1 MTTMRRRCTEGPNGV
16 PCGRTRSRAEATGT
30 NGLNFVFCNTF
41 ASSRRAVFTH
51 APAIYFVIFL
61 GLMHL
66 RPFERDVYT
75 HIHAFTHAR
84 THICT
89 RRLTLSHSTFHRR
102 FPLAIFVTPLT
113 TGRVFAPADFCPL
126 QDVITQQ
133 SGLFRAYSSADR

>member
-84 THICT
+84 AHTHMYTT
-89 RRLTLSHSTFHRR
+89 RNTLSFHFSPSFSSRDLRYSSYNRTRLRSCRFLSASRR
-102 FPLAIFVTPLT
+102 NNATKWPLP
-113 TGRVFAPADFCPL
+113 
-126 QDVITQQ
+126 
-133 SGLFRAYSSADR
+133 GLFIG